1 MILYSLATL
10 QALPT
15 LAVAQF
21 DDLKEDTG
29 TERVWLSRM
38 TPADGARASHI
49 VTVEHLD
56 DSGRWTTKS
65 QFPAKR

>member
-1 MILYSLATL
+1 MNRYSLATL

-15 LAVAQF
+15 LAVSQF
-21 DDLKEDTG
+21 DDLKEATG

-38 TPADGARASHI
+38 TPADGARAAHI
-49 VTVEHLD
+49 VTVEHMD
-56 DSGRWTTKS
+56 DSGRWTIKS